1 MPIDILTLLTFCM
14 TCLLIELTPGPN
26 MAYLAIISSRSGKS
40 AGYFATAG
48 IALGLLIIGVAA
60 SMGLASLIHESSLI
74 YQVLRWCGILFLLW
88 LAWDAW
94 RDADISNQEEPF
106 EAKAKK
112 YFLRG
117 LMTNL
122 LNPKAGLFYIAV
134 LPRFTSDDTDITRQ
148 LIFLSL
154 IYVAIASLIHLTIVS
169 LTSQTN
175 RLLHSQQARQN
186 FSRILAVLLAIVA
199 IWFAWITQP
208 A

>member
-1 MPIDILTLLTFCM
+1 MPIDISVLLTFCM

-26 MAYLAIISSRSGKS
+26 MAYLAIISSQSGKL

-48 IALGLLIIGVAA
+48 IALGLLIIGVTA

-74 YQVLRWCGILFLLW
+74 YQVLRWCCILFLLW

-94 RDADISNQEEPF
+94 HDADIPTQGPL

-117 LMTNL
+117 LITNL

-134 LPRFTSDDTDITRQ
+134 LPRFTSDNTDVAPQ
-148 LIFLSL
+148 MIFLSL

-169 LTSQTN
+169 LASQTN

-186 FSRILAVLLAIVA
+186 FSRILAVLLSLVA
-199 IWFAWITQP
+199 IWFAWVTRP